1 MHVKSNEI
9 SEKKNA
15 IASVLKA
22 MTETSTAISA
32 LEAKIKNKDTS
43 PEDVKLLMPELDA
56 KNAEFESL
64 VTKTEEIKSEIRR
77 TELIN
82 ELTQTQGIAKG
93 LKEVITYSD
102 GEHNQ
107 ISEQKERDFVSKTY
121 IFDGKE
127 GLRDY
132 AADKGENVIDAVR
145 KTDKEG
151 KSSFLVPSYMRD
163 HILTNKFV
171 AKGAYNV
178 LTSDASGSQSG
189 GGSLVP
195 TTFIPELYKIPQI
208 TDRLM
213 DRCMVKRAIGGT
225 AQFPK
230 LTQSVNRWGVSA
242 SWGDEGGQISED
254 NPSFSRLEV
263 STGRLTCLS
272 QVSEKELRVNAVGLE
287 AEMTTMFRGAV
298 NDAVSQAILSGSGGN
313 NRPYGINTNTAIA
326 SGVVVHAR
334 ETASQVSYK
343 DLNALQFAVEPG
355 VADEGMYIIKS
366 GANGAMKY
374 IAGLYDTYGRPVLRE
389 FFKEGLG
396 TVPTLLGSE
405 YMITPNN
412 TVSLGGRGDV
422 IFGAPQNY
430 ALAID
435 QDISIARSDQYAFN
449 QGLITFRVICYFGG
463 RPLGYSCFAVLG
475 DVSTASS
482 SSSSSST

>member
-1 MHVKSNEI
+1 
-9 SEKKNA
+9 
-15 IASVLKA
+15 
-22 MTETSTAISA
+22 
-32 LEAKIKNKDTS
+32 
-43 PEDVKLLMPELDA
+43 
-56 KNAEFESL
+56 
-64 VTKTEEIKSEIRR
+64 
-77 TELIN
+77 
-82 ELTQTQGIAKG
+82 
-93 LKEVITYSD
+93 
-102 GEHNQ
+102 
-107 ISEQKERDFVSKTY
+107 
-121 IFDGKE
+121 
-127 GLRDY
+127 
-132 AADKGENVIDAVR
+132 
-145 KTDKEG
+145 
-151 KSSFLVPSYMRD
+151 
-163 HILTNKFV
+163 
-171 AKGAYNV
+171 
-178 LTSDASGSQSG
+178 
-189 GGSLVP
+189 
-195 TTFIPELYKIPQI
+195 
-208 TDRLM
+208 
-213 DRCMVKRAIGGT
+213 MVKRAIGGT